1 MGHGQTSE
9 EPPLLERPRRGG
21 STACQMSMNGW
32 PRDSVSARAGRDRSA
47 ELHRRRTSVC
57 RQQTRRRI
65 TATAIHHAAGDGRS
79 HADDGEVVLVNHA
92 WTDRRG

>member
-1 MGHGQTSE
+1 MGHSQTSE
-9 EPPLLERPRRGG
+9 EPPLLREAEACR

-65 TATAIHHAAGDGRS
+65 AATAIHHAARDGRS